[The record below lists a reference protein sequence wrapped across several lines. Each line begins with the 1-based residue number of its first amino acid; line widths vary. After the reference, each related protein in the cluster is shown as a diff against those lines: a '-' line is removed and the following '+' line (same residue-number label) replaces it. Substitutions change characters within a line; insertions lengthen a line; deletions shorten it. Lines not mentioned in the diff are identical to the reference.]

1 MKLTL
6 GFSPCPNDTFI
17 FDALVNHKIDT
28 EGLDFELIIE
38 DVEALN
44 DRAFKKELDISKLSY
59 HTLAYCLED
68 YQILNSGSAL
78 GNGVGPLLIAN
89 RELTKKEIEEGS
101 IAIPGKYTTA
111 NFLLSLAYPNATN
124 KQVMLF
130 SDIENAVLEE
140 KVTAGLIIHENRFTY
155 LEKGLVKQMD
165 LGDYWEKESSSL
177 IPLGGIA
184 IKRGLS
190 EDLKKS
196 IDRLI
201 KESIQYA
208 FDNPESSEKYVQ
220 FYSQE
225 MEKEVIQKHIDLY
238 VNSFSLDLGNEG
250 KAAVRKLF
258 SVAAEKKIID
268 NVKEPIF
275 V

>member
-1 MKLTL
+1 MKLSL

-28 EGLDFELIIE
+28 EGLEFELFIE

-59 HTLAYCLED
+59 HTLAYCLND
-68 YQILNSGSAL
+68 YQILNAGSAL
-78 GNGVGPLLIAN
+78 GKGVGPLLVAN
-89 RELTKKEIEEGS
+89 KELTKKEIEEGS

-111 NFLLSLAYPNATN
+111 NFLLYLAYPNAIN
-124 KQVMLF
+124 KKEMLF
-130 SDIENAVLEE
+130 SDIENAVLED
-140 KVTAGLIIHENRFTY
+140 KVTSGLIIHENRFTY
-155 LEKGLVKQMD
+155 QEKGLVKQID
-165 LGDYWEKESSSL
+165 LGDFWERESSSL

-184 IKRGLS
+184 TKRDLS
-190 EDLKKS
+190 EDLKKT

-201 KESIQYA
+201 RESIQYA

-238 VNSFSLDLGNEG
+238 VNSFSLDLGDEG
-250 KAAVRKLF
+250 RAAVRKLF
-258 SVAAEKKIID
+258 SVAKEKNIIES
-268 NVKEPIF
+268 VKEPIF